1 MEQLKKIQELSELQN
16 KLSHGFDIAIS
27 KKKNI
32 FEVLLIL
39 GQIEDFKD
47 INIKELKKLETIIK
61 TLKRVIF
68 KNQI

>member
-1 MEQLKKIQELSELQN
+1 MDLILVFQ
-16 KLSHGFDIAIS
+16 

-39 GQIEDFKD
+39 GQIEDLKDMD
-47 INIKELKKLETIIK
+47 INELKKLETIIK

-68 KNQI
+68 NNKV

>member
-16 KLSHGFDIAIS
+16 KLSHGFDIGIS

-32 FEVLLIL
+32 FEILLIL

-47 INIKELKKLETIIK
+47 MDIDELKKLETILK
-61 TLKRVIF
+61 ALKRVIF
-68 KNQI
+68 NNKV